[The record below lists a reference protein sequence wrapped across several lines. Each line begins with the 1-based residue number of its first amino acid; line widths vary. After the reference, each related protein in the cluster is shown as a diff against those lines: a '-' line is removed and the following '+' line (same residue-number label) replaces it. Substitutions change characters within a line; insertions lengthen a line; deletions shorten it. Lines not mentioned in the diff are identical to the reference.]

1 MSDATYSSIL
11 VSHHRYFIA
20 HSLVSL
26 IFFVNKQWPTPN
38 TLDTHSHAGPKEGYQ
53 CLTKVICT
61 PTCAIVYLMVLY
73 MKQWGRCQVGS
84 VPLSAIVSLFSGVSL
99 AQ

>member
-38 TLDTHSHAGPKEGYQ
+38 TVDTHFHAGPKRGIPVSN
-53 CLTKVICT
+53 KGHCT
-61 PTCAIVYLMVLY
+61 ATCAIVYLMVLY
-73 MKQWGRCQVGS
+73 MKQWARWGS
-84 VPLSAIVSLFSGVSL
+84 VLLSAIVSLFSGVSL